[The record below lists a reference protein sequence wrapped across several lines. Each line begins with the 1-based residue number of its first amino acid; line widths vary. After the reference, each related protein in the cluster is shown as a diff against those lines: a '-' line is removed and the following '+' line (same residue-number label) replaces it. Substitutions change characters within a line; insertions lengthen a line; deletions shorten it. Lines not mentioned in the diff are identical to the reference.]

1 MPITVEWANSEKTV
15 LKWTISGNFTGQ
27 DVVDAMEAYAKLAD
41 TAEQG
46 FYMLLDFTESA
57 SSAIPA
63 LSRLPE
69 VAHSLPKRRAD
80 AIIAVG
86 HSQTVSMVTGI
97 FSKVYGGKFEYLTSM
112 DKAKEYLMTVFG
124 AEID

>member
-15 LKWTISGNFTGQ
+15 VKWTVSGNFTGQ
-27 DVVDAMEAYAKLAD
+27 EAVDAMEAYAKLAD
-41 TAEQG
+41 AVEHR
-46 FYMLLDFTESA
+46 FYLFLDFTESA

-63 LSRLPE
+63 LNRLPE
-69 VAHSLPKRRAD
+69 VARGLPKRRAG

-97 FSKVYGGKFEYLTSM
+97 FSKVYGGKFEYFTSM
-112 DKAKEYLMTVFG
+112 DKAKEYLKTVFG
-124 AEID
+124 VEMD